1 MFRAAVNVHSIKKTS
16 WGRARIFSYSF
27 LEVIKKRLFFIRND
41 LRGLIFCIRLCLTKV
56 KTSRENFGMSVRISV
71 DQPFGLYWQQR
82 KWTAIFTIF
91 AKLSFNFKLNSVES
105 WDGLIPISSSHP
117 PTQPTHSLCNRLTNP
132 E

>member
-105 WDGLIPISSSHP
+105 
-117 PTQPTHSLCNRLTNP
+117 
-132 E
+132 

>member
-1 MFRAAVNVHSIKKTS
+1 MFRAAVNVHSIKKKTS
-16 WGRARIFSYSF
+16 WGRASIFSYSF

-82 KWTAIFTIF
+82 KWTAIF
-91 AKLSFNFKLNSVES
+91 AKLSFNSVES